1 MKTKRTFIPVFTL
14 SVALLLT
21 ACNGK
26 EAADTKK
33 TQTTQTESGTE
44 AVTGSVAES
53 GTETAGASGTK
64 LDDLYQQE
72 NQIFA
77 DHADVWNKVF
87 GMMNKSTAD
96 PSGNYGDYLAD
107 TVEAN
112 KDSFS
117 EDELNTLTDDIAT
130 IRKIEEQIA
139 EMENGNTASEDSN
152 AKNDSEEASPFR
164 DFSGQDYD
172 GNTVDESLFSKNAVT
187 VVNFW
192 FTGCK
197 PCVAELS
204 KLNELNDAIKSMGGE
219 VVGINTETFDGNKT
233 AIKEAKTILESQG
246 VKYRNL
252 SIDSSSDAG
261 KYASDIMAFP
271 TTILVDRNGNIVGD
285 PMLGGIDN
293 QDNYDTLMKQIQSVI
308 DADSTNK

>member
-1 MKTKRTFIPVFTL
+1 MKNKKIFIPVFTL

-21 ACNGK
+21 ACSGK
-26 EAADTKK
+26 EAADTTK
-33 TQTTQTESGTE
+33 TQTTQTEAGTE
-44 AVTGSVAES
+44 SVTGS
-53 GTETAGASGTK
+53 GTETTEASGTK

-77 DHADVWNKVF
+77 DHEEVWNKVF

-96 PSGNYGDYLAD
+96 PSGNYADYLAD
-107 TVEAN
+107 TVDSN

-117 EDELNTLTDDIAT
+117 EDELKTLTDDIET

-139 EMENGNTASEDSN
+139 ELENDTTTSEDTD
-152 AKNDSEEASPFR
+152 AKNNSEDASPFR

-172 GNTVDESLFSKNAVT
+172 GNTVDESLFSNNAVT

-219 VVGINTETFDGNKT
+219 VVGINTETFDANKD
-233 AIKEAKTILESQG
+233 AIKEAASVLESQG
-246 VKYRNL
+246 AKYRNL
-252 SIDSSSDAG
+252 SIDSDSATG

-271 TTILVDRNGNIVGD
+271 TTILVDRNGNIVGE

-308 DADSTNK
+308 DADSAK

>member
-1 MKTKRTFIPVFTL
+1 MKNKKIFIPVFTL

-21 ACNGK
+21 ACSGK
-26 EAADTKK
+26 EAADTTK

-44 AVTGSVAES
+44 SVTES
-53 GTETAGASGTK
+53 GTETTEASGTK

-77 DHADVWNKVF
+77 DHEEVWNKVF
-87 GMMNKSTAD
+87 GMMNKGTAD
-96 PSGNYGDYLAD
+96 PSGNYADYLAD
-107 TVEAN
+107 TVDSN

-117 EDELNTLTDDIAT
+117 EDELKTLTDNIET

-139 EMENGNTASEDSN
+139 ELEKDTTTSEDTDAEN
-152 AKNDSEEASPFR
+152 NSEDASPFR

-172 GNTVDESLFSKNAVT
+172 GNTVDGSLFSNNAVT

-219 VVGINTETFDGNKT
+219 VVGINTETFDANKD
-233 AIKEAKTILESQG
+233 AIKEAASILESQG
-246 VKYRNL
+246 AKYRNL
-252 SIDSSSDAG
+252 SIDSDSAAG

-271 TTILVDRNGNIVGD
+271 TTILVDRNGNIVGE

-293 QDNYDTLMKQIQSVI
+293 QDNYDALMKQIQSVI
-308 DADSTNK
+308 DADSAK

>member
-1 MKTKRTFIPVFTL
+1 MKNKKIFIPVFTL
-14 SVALLLT
+14 SAALLLT
-21 ACNGK
+21 ACSGK
-26 EAADTKK
+26 EAADTTK
-33 TQTTQTESGTE
+33 TQTTQTEAGTE
-44 AVTGSVAES
+44 AGTESGTKS
-53 GTETAGASGTK
+53 GTETTGTSGTK

-77 DHADVWNKVF
+77 DHEDVWNKVF
-87 GMMNKSTAD
+87 GMINKSTAD
-96 PSGNYGDYLAD
+96 PSGNYADFLAN
-107 TVEAN
+107 TVDSN

-117 EDELNTLTDDIAT
+117 EDELKTLTDDIET

-139 EMENGNTASEDSN
+139 ELENDTTTSEDTDAEN
-152 AKNDSEEASPFR
+152 NSEDASPFR

-172 GNTVDESLFSKNAVT
+172 GNTVDESLLSNNAVT

-219 VVGINTETFDGNKT
+219 VVGINTETFDANKD
-233 AIKEAKTILESQG
+233 AIKEAASILESQG
-246 VKYRNL
+246 AKYRNL
-252 SIDSSSDAG
+252 SIDSDSAAG

-271 TTILVDRNGNIVGD
+271 TTILVDRNGNIVGE

-308 DADSTNK
+308 DADSAK

>member
-72 NQIFA
+72 NQIFS

-117 EDELNTLTDDIAT
+117 EDELNTLTDDT
-130 IRKIEEQIA
+130 KNRGTDSG
-139 EMENGNTASEDSN
+139 NG
-152 AKNDSEEASPFR
+152 KW
-164 DFSGQDYD
+164 QY
-172 GNTVDESLFSKNAVT
+172 
-187 VVNFW
+187 
-192 FTGCK
+192 
-197 PCVAELS
+197 
-204 KLNELNDAIKSMGGE
+204 
-219 VVGINTETFDGNKT
+219 
-233 AIKEAKTILESQG
+233 
-246 VKYRNL
+246 
-252 SIDSSSDAG
+252 SIG
-261 KYASDIMAFP
+261 
-271 TTILVDRNGNIVGD
+271 R
-285 PMLGGIDN
+285 
-293 QDNYDTLMKQIQSVI
+293 
-308 DADSTNK
+308 

>member
-96 PSGNYGDYLAD
+96 PSGNYADYLAD

-117 EDELNTLTDDIAT
+117 EDELKTLTDDIQT
-130 IRKIEEQIA
+130 IRTIE
-139 EMENGNTASEDSN
+139 
-152 AKNDSEEASPFR
+152 K
-164 DFSGQDYD
+164 
-172 GNTVDESLFSKNAVT
+172 
-187 VVNFW
+187 W
-192 FTGCK
+192 
-197 PCVAELS
+197 
-204 KLNELNDAIKSMGGE
+204 
-219 VVGINTETFDGNKT
+219 KT
-233 AIKEAKTILESQG
+233 AIQHRKIPTRKTIPKGHLRSG
-246 VKYRNL
+246 ISR
-252 SIDSSSDAG
+252 AR
-261 KYASDIMAFP
+261 IMMATPLTKVCFP
-271 TTILVDRNGNIVGD
+271 KMR
-285 PMLGGIDN
+285 
-293 QDNYDTLMKQIQSVI
+293 
-308 DADSTNK
+308 

>member
-1 MKTKRTFIPVFTL
+1 MKNKKIFIPVFTL
-14 SVALLLT
+14 SAALLLT
-21 ACNGK
+21 ACSGK
-26 EAADTKK
+26 EAADTTK
-33 TQTTQTESGTE
+33 TQTTQTEAGTE
-44 AVTGSVAES
+44 A
-53 GTETAGASGTK
+53 GTETTGASGTK

-77 DHADVWNKVF
+77 DHDEVWNKVF
-87 GMMNKSTAD
+87 GMMNKGTAD
-96 PSGNYGDYLAD
+96 PSGNYADYLAD
-107 TVEAN
+107 TVDSN

-117 EDELNTLTDDIAT
+117 EDELKTLTDDIET

-139 EMENGNTASEDSN
+139 ELEKDTTTSEDTDAEN
-152 AKNDSEEASPFR
+152 NSEDASPFR

-172 GNTVDESLFSKNAVT
+172 GNTVDGSLFSNNAVT

-219 VVGINTETFDGNKT
+219 VVGINTETFDANKD
-233 AIKEAKTILESQG
+233 AIKEAASILESQG
-246 VKYRNL
+246 AKYRNL
-252 SIDSSSDAG
+252 SIDSDSAAG

-271 TTILVDRNGNIVGD
+271 TTILVDRNGNIVGE

-308 DADSTNK
+308 DADSAK

>member
-1 MKTKRTFIPVFTL
+1 MKNKKIFIPVFTL

-21 ACNGK
+21 ACSGK
-26 EAADTKK
+26 EAADTPK
-33 TQTTQTESGTE
+33 TQTTQTEAGTE
-44 AVTGSVAES
+44 SVTGS
-53 GTETAGASGTK
+53 GTETTEASGTK

-77 DHADVWNKVF
+77 DHEEVWNKVF

-96 PSGNYGDYLAD
+96 PSGNYADFLAN
-107 TVEAN
+107 TVDSN

-117 EDELNTLTDDIAT
+117 KDELKTLTDDIET

-139 EMENGNTASEDSN
+139 ELENDTTTSEDTDAEN
-152 AKNDSEEASPFR
+152 NSEDASPFR

-172 GNTVDESLFSKNAVT
+172 GNTVDESLFSNNAVT

-219 VVGINTETFDGNKT
+219 VVGINTETFDANKD
-233 AIKEAKTILESQG
+233 AIKEAASILESQG
-246 VKYRNL
+246 AKYRNL
-252 SIDSSSDAG
+252 SIDSDSAAG

-271 TTILVDRNGNIVGD
+271 TTILVDRNGNIVGE

-308 DADSTNK
+308 DADSAK

>member
-1 MKTKRTFIPVFTL
+1 MPEAPAVSVPDSATDPVTA
-14 SVALLLT
+14 SVPDSVWVV
-21 ACNGK
+21 CVFFVS
-26 EAADTKK
+26 AA
-33 TQTTQTESGTE
+33 SFP
-44 AVTGSVAES
+44 
-53 GTETAGASGTK
+53 
-64 LDDLYQQE
+64 L
-72 NQIFA
+72 
-77 DHADVWNKVF
+77 HADVWNKVF

-197 PCVAELS
+197 PCVLS
-204 KLNELNDAIKSMGGE
+204 YPS
-219 VVGINTETFDGNKT
+219 
-233 AIKEAKTILESQG
+233 
-246 VKYRNL
+246 
-252 SIDSSSDAG
+252 
-261 KYASDIMAFP
+261 
-271 TTILVDRNGNIVGD
+271 
-285 PMLGGIDN
+285 
-293 QDNYDTLMKQIQSVI
+293 
-308 DADSTNK
+308 

>member
-1 MKTKRTFIPVFTL
+1 MKNKKIFIPVFAL

-26 EAADTKK
+26 EAADTAK
-33 TQTTQTESGTE
+33 TQTTQTEAGTE
-44 AVTGSVAES
+44 SVTEA
-53 GTETAGASGTK
+53 GTETTGASGTK

-77 DHADVWNKVF
+77 DHDEVWNKVF
-87 GMMNKSTAD
+87 GMMNKGTAD
-96 PSGNYGDYLAD
+96 PSGNYADYLAD
-107 TVEAN
+107 TVDSN

-117 EDELNTLTDDIAT
+117 EDELKTLTDDIET

-139 EMENGNTASEDSN
+139 ELENDTTTSEDTDAEN
-152 AKNDSEEASPFR
+152 NSEDASPFR

-172 GNTVDESLFSKNAVT
+172 GNTVDESLFSNNAVT

-219 VVGINTETFDGNKT
+219 VVGINTETFDANKD
-233 AIKEAKTILESQG
+233 AIKEAASILESQG
-246 VKYRNL
+246 AKYRNL
-252 SIDSSSDAG
+252 SIDSDSAAG
-261 KYASDIMAFP
+261 KYASNIMAFP
-271 TTILVDRNGNIVGD
+271 TTILVDRNGNIVGE

-308 DADSTNK
+308 DADSAK

>member
-204 KLNELNDAIKSMGGE
+204 KLNELNDKIKKMGGE
-219 VVGINTETFDGNKT
+219 VVGINTDTLDDNQDG
-233 AIKEAKTILESQG
+233 IKEAKDILKSQG
-246 VKYRNL
+246 ASYKNL
-252 SIDSSSDAG
+252 TFASDSTVG
-261 KYASDIMAFP
+261 KYAGNIIAFP
-271 TTILVDRNGNIVGD
+271 TTVLVDKGGNIISE
-285 PMLGGIDN
+285 PFMGGIDD
-293 QDNYDTLMKQIQSVI
+293 QANYEQLTKQIQSI
-308 DADSTNK
+308 LDQE

>member
-1 MKTKRTFIPVFTL
+1 MKTKRTVISIFTL
-14 SVALLLT
+14 CTALLFT
-21 ACNGK
+21 ACSGK
-26 EAADTKK
+26 GTSNTEASRD
-33 TQTTQTESGTE
+33 TQTEAGSEVSGSSNT
-44 AVTGSVAES
+44 T
-53 GTETAGASGTK
+53 

-72 NQIFA
+72 NQLFA
-77 DHADVWNKVF
+77 DHEDAWNKVF

-96 PSGNYGDYLAD
+96 PSGNYADYLAA
-107 TVEAN
+107 TVESN
-112 KDSFS
+112 KDSFT
-117 EDELNTLTDDIAT
+117 EDELKTLTDDIET

-139 EMENGNTASEDSN
+139 AIEKDNTASDN
-152 AKNDSEEASPFR
+152 ASQKDNSDDTSPFR
-164 DFSGQDYD
+164 NFSGQDYD
-172 GNTVDESLFSKNAVT
+172 GNSVDESLFSGNAVT

-219 VVGINTETFDGNKT
+219 VIGINTETFDGNET
-233 AIKEAKTILESQG
+233 AIKEAAAVLESQG
-246 VKYRNL
+246 AKYRNL
-252 SIDSSSDAG
+252 SIDASSDAG

-308 DADSTNK
+308 DADSANK

>member
-53 GTETAGASGTK
+53 GTETAGASGTN
-64 LDDLYQQE
+64 QQE

-96 PSGNYGDYLAD
+96 PSGNYADYLAD

-117 EDELNTLTDDIAT
+117 EDELNTLTDDIET
-130 IRKIEEQIA
+130 IRKIEEQMA
-139 EMENGNTASEDSN
+139 ELENGNTASE
-152 AKNDSEEASPFR
+152 KRFR
-164 DFSGQDYD
+164 R
-172 GNTVDESLFSKNAVT
+172 
-187 VVNFW
+187 
-192 FTGCK
+192 
-197 PCVAELS
+197 
-204 KLNELNDAIKSMGGE
+204 
-219 VVGINTETFDGNKT
+219 GISVPGF
-233 AIKEAKTILESQG
+233 
-246 VKYRNL
+246 
-252 SIDSSSDAG
+252 
-261 KYASDIMAFP
+261 
-271 TTILVDRNGNIVGD
+271 
-285 PMLGGIDN
+285 LGPG
-293 QDNYDTLMKQIQSVI
+293 L
-308 DADSTNK
+308 

>member
-77 DHADVWNKVF
+77 EHKDIWDKLF
-87 GMMNKSTAD
+87 GLMNKNTAD
-96 PSGNYGDYLAD
+96 SNGNYADHLAD
-107 TVEAN
+107 TAESN
-112 KDSFS
+112 KDSFTD
-117 EDELNTLTDDIAT
+117 DEFKTLTDDIET

-139 EMENGNTASEDSN
+139 EIEKETTESDNNGQNTNSED
-152 AKNDSEEASPFR
+152 ASPFKN
-164 DFSGQDYD
+164 FSGQDFD
-172 GNTVDESLFSKNAVT
+172 GNSVDESLFSENAVT
-187 VVNFW
+187 V
-192 FTGCK
+192 
-197 PCVAELS
+197 LS
-204 KLNELNDAIKSMGGE
+204 LIH
-219 VVGINTETFDGNKT
+219 I
-233 AIKEAKTILESQG
+233 
-246 VKYRNL
+246 
-252 SIDSSSDAG
+252 
-261 KYASDIMAFP
+261 
-271 TTILVDRNGNIVGD
+271 
-285 PMLGGIDN
+285 
-293 QDNYDTLMKQIQSVI
+293 
-308 DADSTNK
+308 

>member
-1 MKTKRTFIPVFTL
+1 MKTKKIFIPVFTL

-21 ACNGK
+21 ACSGK
-26 EAADTKK
+26 EAADTTK
-33 TQTTQTESGTE
+33 TQTTQTEAGTE
-44 AVTGSVAES
+44 A
-53 GTETAGASGTK
+53 GTETTGTSGTK

-77 DHADVWNKVF
+77 DHEEVWNKVF

-96 PSGNYGDYLAD
+96 PSGNYADYLAD
-107 TVEAN
+107 TVDSN

-117 EDELNTLTDDIAT
+117 EDELKTLTDDIET

-139 EMENGNTASEDSN
+139 ELENDTTTSEDTDAEN
-152 AKNDSEEASPFR
+152 NSEDASPFR

-172 GNTVDESLFSKNAVT
+172 GNTVDESLFSNNAVT

-219 VVGINTETFDGNKT
+219 VVGINTETFDANKD
-233 AIKEAKTILESQG
+233 AIKEAASILESQG
-246 VKYRNL
+246 AKYRNL
-252 SIDSSSDAG
+252 SIDSDSAAG

-271 TTILVDRNGNIVGD
+271 TTILVDRNGNIVGE

-308 DADSTNK
+308 DADSAK

>member
-96 PSGNYGDYLAD
+96 
-107 TVEAN
+107 
-112 KDSFS
+112 
-117 EDELNTLTDDIAT
+117 
-130 IRKIEEQIA
+130 QA
-139 EMENGNTASEDSN
+139 EIMRIIWQTRL
-152 AKNDSEEASPFR
+152 KPTR
-164 DFSGQDYD
+164 I
-172 GNTVDESLFSKNAVT
+172 LFQRTS
-187 VVNFW
+187 
-192 FTGCK
+192 
-197 PCVAELS
+197 
-204 KLNELNDAIKSMGGE
+204 
-219 VVGINTETFDGNKT
+219 
-233 AIKEAKTILESQG
+233 
-246 VKYRNL
+246 
-252 SIDSSSDAG
+252 
-261 KYASDIMAFP
+261 
-271 TTILVDRNGNIVGD
+271 
-285 PMLGGIDN
+285 
-293 QDNYDTLMKQIQSVI
+293 
-308 DADSTNK
+308 